1 VAITFSSNLI
11 YVIGMLKTGP
21 VTATLALSLTIP
33 VALLGDIFKG
43 TELGGVQ
50 SFVGGLLVLV
60 SFCVVGWADRTA
72 RIREAAQST
81 MRLAADDE

>member
-1 VAITFSSNLI
+1 VAITFSSDIL

-33 VALLGDIFKG
+33 LAVVGDVFKG

-50 SFVGGLLVLV
+50 TFVGGFLVLA
-60 SFCVVGWADRTA
+60 SFCVVGWADRAA
-72 RIREAAQST
+72 RIREATQST
-81 MRLAADDE
+81 VASGHDE